1 MERSRLSRRE
11 ENNSKKSIAMS
22 LLGIIAIL
30 FLVVKFGIPLL
41 GNLGSFLSAH
51 GKNANVETVVK
62 KDVFVA
68 KPELDALPTAT
79 NSATI
84 TISGTAQ
91 AKQTIKLYVNGS
103 LEDTTD
109 VTNDKKFEF
118 LDQLLTTGDNLIQ
131 VKAIEK
137 DETGHEHESNFSDS
151 FTISLTKNAPS
162 LTIDQPTDHQT
173 FSKDSSPTTV
183 KGKTGPGV
191 KVTVNDLWAIVD
203 NNGNYS
209 YDLPLKGGDNKITV
223 KATDNANNSA
233 EKDITVTYNQ

>member
-11 ENNSKKSIAMS
+11 ENNTKKSIAMS
-22 LLGIIAIL
+22 LLGIIVIL

-41 GNLGSFLSAH
+41 GNLGSFLSSH
-51 GKNANVETVVK
+51 GKNATVDTPIK

-68 KPELDALPTAT
+68 PPVLDALPIAT

-91 AKQTIKLYVNGS
+91 AKQKVALYINGS
-103 LEDTTD
+103 LEDTVD
-109 VTNDKKFEF
+109 VTDDKKFEF
-118 LDQLLTTGDNLIQ
+118 NNQFLTTGDNLIQ
-131 VKAIEK
+131 VRALEK
-137 DETGHEHESNFSDS
+137 DEKGKEYESNFSDS
-151 FTISLTKNAPS
+151 FTISLTKSAPTLS
-162 LTIDQPTDHQT
+162 IDQPTDNQT

-183 KGKTGPGV
+183 KGKTDPGV

-209 YDLPLKGGDNKITV
+209 YELMLKGGENKILV
-223 KATDNANNSA
+223 KATDNANNTT
-233 EKDITVTYNQ
+233 EKEITVTYNQ